1 MLQKRQILVV
11 FRPLLSNGGEPGNQN
26 KKSTTRGQGGRSYQ
40 VSSKSVHW
48 FGRYE
53 ANRQTNKQ
61 AGRILAHWLL
71 GITRMYK
78 NLMTPFDST
87 DEPFQTRYH
96 KLGKSIKI
104 GKKRTK
110 NIKEMNIIFTHQALS
125 HNVTQARIRRRFRM
139 SMWKT
144 GIFSDTG
151 SGIPY
156 WVTSLNSTRRDL

>member
-1 MLQKRQILVV
+1 MLQKRQILVL

-87 DEPFQTRYH
+87 R
-96 KLGKSIKI
+96 
-104 GKKRTK
+104 R
-110 NIKEMNIIFTHQALS
+110 ALS
-125 HNVTQARIRRRFRM
+125 NAISQAGKVDKN
-139 SMWKT
+139 WKKKNKK
-144 GIFSDTG
+144 
-151 SGIPY
+151 Y
-156 WVTSLNSTRRDL
+156 